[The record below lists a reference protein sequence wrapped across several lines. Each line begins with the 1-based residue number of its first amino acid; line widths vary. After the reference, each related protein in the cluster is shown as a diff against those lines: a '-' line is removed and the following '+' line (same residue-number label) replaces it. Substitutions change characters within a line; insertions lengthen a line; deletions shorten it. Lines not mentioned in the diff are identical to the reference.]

1 MEKVFEWHH
10 SLYYGERLGLDDFDT
25 KSTKSLDSLLRAIC
39 MVEPTSYKTEFRMK
53 ALLPSLNAAYYVAA
67 CLANAESLDIA
78 ELYDE
83 IGLVIRLH
91 WDEYFQEN
99 LKYPYP
105 CRCTFLYLMLIKWM
119 VYGIL
124 HSQANKSREMVAFLD
139 GFRRKLIGERRYDG
153 RDGSDVYDYLHLLG
167 IVERTIDEWPYRYHT
182 DLRPNPL
189 HPRHYTLNLW
199 YKSVRNYD
207 MDQIERQLRLF
218 RTKEEQLAFLDWA
231 REASRQPQPVFVD
244 DDFETI

>member
-10 SLYYGERLGLDDFDT
+10 SLYYGERLSLDDFDT

-53 ALLPSLNAAYYVAA
+53 TLLPSLNAAYYVAA

-99 LKYPYP
+99 KISLS
-105 CRCTFLYLMLIKWM
+105 LQMLI
-119 VYGIL
+119 
-124 HSQANKSREMVAFLD
+124 
-139 GFRRKLIGERRYDG
+139 
-153 RDGSDVYDYLHLLG
+153 
-167 IVERTIDEWPYRYHT
+167 
-182 DLRPNPL
+182 PL
-189 HPRHYTLNLW
+189 SYA
-199 YKSVRNYD
+199 Y
-207 MDQIERQLRLF
+207 
-218 RTKEEQLAFLDWA
+218 
-231 REASRQPQPVFVD
+231 
-244 DDFETI
+244 